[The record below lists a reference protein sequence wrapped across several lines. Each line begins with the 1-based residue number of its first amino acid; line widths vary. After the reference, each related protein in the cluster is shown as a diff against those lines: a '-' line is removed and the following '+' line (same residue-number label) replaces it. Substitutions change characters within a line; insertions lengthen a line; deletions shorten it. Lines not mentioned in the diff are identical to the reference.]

1 MTALSEIAIQ
11 TLFRSRARMMCPGVS
26 IVAVPNG
33 TYIASHAGRSKARRE
48 GLSSGFPDVL
58 CFWRGK
64 GVAAIEFKAAKGRIS
79 ENQTEWLDRLNELG
93 VPATIMRD
101 ADEALEWLRGQGAPF
116 IDRKGL

>member
-1 MTALSEIAIQ
+1 
-11 TLFRSRARMMCPGVS
+11 
-26 IVAVPNG
+26 
-33 TYIASHAGRSKARRE
+33 E